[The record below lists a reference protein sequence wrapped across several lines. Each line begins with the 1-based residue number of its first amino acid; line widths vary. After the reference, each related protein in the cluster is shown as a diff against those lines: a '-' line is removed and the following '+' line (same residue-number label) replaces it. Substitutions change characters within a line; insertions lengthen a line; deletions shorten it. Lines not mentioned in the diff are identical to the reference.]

1 MDAVRAEISAME
13 AEYERAS
20 NANDYEAVVAYYA
33 EDAKSFPPNMPM
45 RDGKAAILASMNSN
59 PSDSNTL
66 KLTVE
71 ELWAEGNVAVERG
84 TYEDLDTEGMTTE
97 KGRYISIFEKRDGK
111 YICIRDIWN
120 SQMPKTEGSPS
131 EE

>member
-97 KGRYISIFEKRDGK
+97 KWPIHFYF
-111 YICIRDIWN
+111 
-120 SQMPKTEGSPS
+120 
-131 EE
+131 